1 MELSLA
7 RYRLLFIHPFG
18 TAHGLRDGTDT
29 VFVRLTHGCITG
41 YGEATLPPYLE
52 ITQQSVFEELKDF
65 NLDHLQYLEN
75 GVEPGLSAPARAAL
89 STAYYDL
96 MSKDLGRSASSLI
109 VGLPNTG
116 CDAPTMVTLGHSL
129 LNHISLKLSEM
140 PRSSCLKVK
149 LGSLADKATL
159 KAVKELDQRPLFL
172 DANQGWTSVVQALD
186 AIAIAGEGD
195 VVGLEQPFAKE
206 RWDLHAEL
214 RNVTAVPIYGDES
227 IQGVADLERATEA
240 FDGVNLK
247 LMKCGGLDSA
257 AAMAKRAREL
267 GLKVML
273 GSMSE
278 SSLGCGAMA
287 QLAGSADLLDL
298 DGPWLIK
305 NDPFQGL
312 RMEDGRL
319 LIEGITGVGIEL
331 RSGAQLNWI
340 HIGA

>member
-1 MELSLA
+1 
-7 RYRLLFIHPFG
+7 
-18 TAHGLRDGTDT
+18 
-29 VFVRLTHGCITG
+29 
-41 YGEATLPPYLE
+41 
-52 ITQQSVFEELKDF
+52 
-65 NLDHLQYLEN
+65 
-75 GVEPGLSAPARAAL
+75 
-89 STAYYDL
+89 
-96 MSKDLGRSASSLI
+96 
-109 VGLPNTG
+109 
-116 CDAPTMVTLGHSL
+116 MVTLGHSL

-319 LIEGITGVGIEL
+319 LIEGTTGVGIEL